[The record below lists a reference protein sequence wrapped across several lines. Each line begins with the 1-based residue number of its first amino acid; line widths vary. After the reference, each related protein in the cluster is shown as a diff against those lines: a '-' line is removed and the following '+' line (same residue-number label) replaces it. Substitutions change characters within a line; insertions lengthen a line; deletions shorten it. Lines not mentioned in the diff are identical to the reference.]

1 MAYVPSRTTAP
12 TSAATATPLYRPVK
26 DPNTDYDILAKSII
40 IGDSSVGKSSL
51 LYRYIDQDWNPHYVA
66 TIGVDFKVMSFER
79 NQKVVKLQLW
89 DTAGQ
94 ERFRTITHTYY
105 RGAHGVMLVFDVT
118 SHESFQHLSD
128 WLGDVQKFAAAGVPL
143 LLVGNKYDAPDAEHE
158 VSDEEALAMARE
170 LDCKFIKVSAKSN
183 VNVDEAFAALVEMCV
198 DHRMNVLR
206 KLEDVNGKKK
216 RQPLRF
222 GDLDNDH
229 KKVEKSGPC
238 EC

>member
-1 MAYVPSRTTAP
+1 MALSTSSHAAPGAAVPM
-12 TSAATATPLYRPVK
+12 YRPVK
-26 DPNTDYDILAKSII
+26 DQNTDYDILAKSII

-79 NQKVVKLQLW
+79 NHKVVKLQLW

-118 SHESFQHLSD
+118 QRESFQNLQD
-128 WLGDVQKFAAAGVPL
+128 WLGDVRKFGSPSVPL
-143 LLVGNKYDAPDAEHE
+143 LLVGNKYDAPEAERQ
-158 VSDEEALAMARE
+158 VSDEEALGLARE
-170 LDCKFIKVSAKSN
+170 LDCKFIKVSAKNN

-198 DHRMNVLR
+198 DHRMNVMR
-206 KLEDVNGKKK
+206 KLELVNGKSK
-216 RQPLRF
+216 RGPLRF
-222 GDLDNDH
+222 GDLDNDR
-229 KKVEKSGPC
+229 KTKVRSSGPC